1 MGMLSASTPLTGD
14 RLSADPV
21 AAGGQAEV
29 SDAHWASKKLLD
41 RARCMALDIAPWRGP
56 LPLTERQYQLLERTA
71 DYEVWVIS
79 WPVAVGL
86 LLHDHGGS
94 AGAFQVVD
102 GVLEET
108 STTVRGRR
116 LRRRLIGPGQGKSFG
131 PEYVHSIVNPETTPA
146 TSVHA
151 YSPPLTSMTF
161 YSQSTSGLIV
171 SRVVTDWD
179 GAPPD

>member
-1 MGMLSASTPLTGD
+1 MLSVSTPATSD
-14 RLSADPV
+14 RHSTDGVSAPRRTRERSTRTARESLLDLARRV
-21 AAGGQAEV
+21 AEV
-29 SDAHWASKKLLD
+29 
-41 RARCMALDIAPWRGP
+41 IEPWRSP

-71 DYEVWVIS
+71 DYELWVIY
-79 WPVAVGL
+79 WPVDVGL

-102 GVLEET
+102 GLLEET
-108 STTVRGRR
+108 STTLRGRR
-116 LRRRLIGPGQGKSFG
+116 LNRHLIGLGQGKSFG
-131 PEYVHSIVNPETTPA
+131 PEYVHSIVNPDSAPA

-161 YSQSTSGLIV
+161 YSRSRSGLIV

-179 GAPPD
+179 GAPPG